1 MLQVLNFCFVFLEE
15 KHGNGRQD
23 NIIQVNNP
31 QWQVK
36 QKPEKCK
43 KVKTLLCAADGTVHH
58 QQGFE
63 ACTIH
68 GRFSRMS
75 RNDTAGPNLS
85 ALNWLVK
92 CFRRFYLTHQHKN
105 GPPIHW
111 HRAVHTYESRNAI
124 HKKELLLIC
133 IGSPI
138 TAALR
143 ATVHMHRIIKHSS
156 IKSYCSY
163 A

>member
-43 KVKTLLCAADGTVHH
+43 KVKTLLCAAVGTEHH
-58 QQGFE
+58 QHGFE
-63 ACTIH
+63 ACTVH
-68 GRFSRMS
+68 GRSGSMS
-75 RNDTAGPNLS
+75 RNDTAVPNLS

-92 CFRRFYLTHQHKN
+92 SFRCFHLTHQHKN
-105 GPPIHW
+105 GLSIHW
-111 HRAVHTYESRNAI
+111 YCAIHTDESRNAN
-124 HKKELLLIC
+124 HKKELLFIC
-133 IGSPI
+133 
-138 TAALR
+138 TAALK
-143 ATVHMHRIIKHSS
+143 ASTPTLYSGGSKFNS
-156 IKSYCSY
+156 
-163 A
+163 